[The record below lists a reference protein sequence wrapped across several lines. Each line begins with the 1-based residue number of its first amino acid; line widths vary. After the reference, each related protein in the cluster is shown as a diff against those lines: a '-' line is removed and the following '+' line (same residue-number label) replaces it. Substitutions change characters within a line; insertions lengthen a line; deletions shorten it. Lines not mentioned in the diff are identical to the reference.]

1 MVARIET
8 KHEKVVYDSILSIIK
23 KPPTDYVGKREVA
36 ILEFSLEGIA
46 LNQLAVG
53 QKHVIE
59 FYHY

>member
-1 MVARIET
+1 MVEGT
-8 KHEKVVYDSILSIIK
+8 GLSLYMLIGAIMF
-23 KPPTDYVGKREVA
+23 GLFAGA